1 MSNDNTG
8 NLADTSE
15 PYTGPD
21 YDLGDDN
28 ALAHEIAETD
38 WRDAPRTHS
47 DTNAKFRRPMTVR
60 SLDALSPE
68 MAAPYRAQ
76 LVGLTPEARAALEP
90 KLALQALQAASDE
103 ARIMI
108 GVGSQALPLDKARV
122 SIANQERLLERRVDQ
137 LAAEINEQTGSR
149 AVYDRETGM
158 AVIDPATGLPK
169 MEPIYALSK
178 GLRDVK
184 AGEMMELVRQLSV
197 LRGPGGEKE
206 LDEALKESVAVVRER
221 QQQRANLVEVDRLA
235 RETIRKEEIDARA
248 AIRAKHLR
256 GTSNYSASL

>member
-1 MSNDNTG
+1 MSNDTG
-8 NLADTSE
+8 NPADTSE
-15 PYTGPD
+15 PYNGPD

-28 ALAHEIAETD
+28 ALAHQIAESD

-47 DTNAKFRRPMTVR
+47 DPNEKFRRPINVR
-60 SLDALSPE
+60 SLDALSPG

-76 LVGLTPEARAALEP
+76 LVGLSPEARAELEP
-90 KLALQALQAASDE
+90 KLALQALQAASDN

-108 GVGSQALPLDKARV
+108 GVGSQATPLDKARV
-122 SIANQERLLERRVDQ
+122 NLAYREQDFERRIDR
-137 LAAEINEQTGSR
+137 LAAEINEQTGTR
-149 AVYDRETGM
+149 AVYDRETGR
-158 AVIDPATGLPK
+158 AVVDPATGLPK

-206 LDEALKESVAVVRER
+206 LDAALKESVAAAKDR
-221 QQQRANLVEVDRLA
+221 QQQRADLDEIDRRA
-235 RETIRKEEIDARA
+235 RETIRNEELDARA
-248 AIRAKHLR
+248 AVRVQHLR
-256 GTSNYSASL
+256 GKSNYSASL

>member
-1 MSNDNTG
+1 MSS
-8 NLADTSE
+8 DTSGDSAPT

-28 ALAHEIAETD
+28 ALAHEIAESD

-47 DTNAKFRRPMTVR
+47 DPNEKYRRPLTVR

-76 LVGLTPEARAALEP
+76 LVGLSPEARAELEP
-90 KLALQALQAASDE
+90 KLALQALQAASNE
-103 ARIMI
+103 ARILI
-108 GVGSQALPLDKARV
+108 GVGSQASPLDKARV
-122 SIANQERLLERRVDQ
+122 NLANQERQLERRVDQ
-137 LAAEINEQTGSR
+137 LAAEINEQTGTR

-184 AGEMMELVRQLSV
+184 AGEMMEFVRQLSV
-197 LRGPGGEKE
+197 LRGPGGDKE
-206 LDEALKESVAVVRER
+206 LDAALKESVAIAKDR
-221 QQQRANLVEVDRLA
+221 QQQRADLDEIDRRA
-235 RETIRKEEIDARA
+235 RETIRNEELDARA
-248 AIRAKHLR
+248 AVRAKHLR
-256 GTSNYSASL
+256 GKSNYSASL